1 MSSLALSPVPD
12 SADEDAAL
20 KAALQAQGNLRRLP
34 AQVER
39 DFRRHYQARANDL
52 LRRYALPLLI
62 LNSLALLPVYFFR
75 HDPSLMPWILFGGAP
90 MASALLLLAI
100 AAHLPDLEDFL
111 DVVVSAGLF
120 ICLLAALFC
129 AMYLD
134 GQYFGQFSKFLT
146 IYVLIAAFTILQLP
160 VRMATPVSLGA
171 LLVAI
176 LLAWAAGTP
185 PFWLEVLY
193 YAAVPLLMCSVT
205 GYTLESS
212 ERRSFVQR
220 RLLERET
227 AQLAQLHAEAESNM
241 RQQRY
246 QAEFLTLIGGNHSLK
261 ELFTRTLRFLVEHTG
276 AQVAAGYHLGSRGQL
291 RRVASWALDDASLQ
305 LEKKEFDPAA
315 TLMGPAL
322 DSGEPLHLRQ
332 IRADYLKVDLGMGS
346 LPCASL
352 LVLPIVQA
360 DRPLAVIELGKVTD
374 FSAAE
379 VANANAIRTHLAY
392 AITTANAREIA
403 LRATTA

>member
-1 MSSLALSPVPD
+1 MSSLSHSPVTA

-20 KAALQAQGNLRRLP
+20 KAALQEQGNLRRLP
-34 AQVER
+34 ATVER
-39 DFRRHYQARANDL
+39 DFRRHYQARANNL

-75 HDPSLMPWILFGGAP
+75 HDPSLIPWILFGGAP
-90 MASALLLLAI
+90 LATALLLLTI

-111 DVVVSAGLF
+111 DVVMSAGLF
-120 ICLLAALFC
+120 ICLVAALFC
-129 AMYLD
+129 SMYLD
-134 GQYFGQFSKFLT
+134 GQYFGNFSKFLT
-146 IYVLIAAFTILQLP
+146 IYVLIASFTILQEP

-193 YAAVPLLMCSVT
+193 YAGVPLLMCSVT

-220 RLLERET
+220 RLIEREA
-227 AQLAQLHAEAESNM
+227 AQLAQLHAESENSM

-246 QAEFLTLIGGNHSLK
+246 QAEFLVLIGGNHSLK
-261 ELFTRTLRFLVEHTG
+261 ELFSRTLRFLVEHTG
-276 AQVAAGYHLGSRGQL
+276 AQVAAGYQLGSRGQL

-322 DSGEPLHLRQ
+322 DSGELLHLRQ

-360 DRPLAVIELGKVTD
+360 GRPLAVIELGKVTD
-374 FSAAE
+374 FSAEE

-392 AITTANAREIA
+392 AISTANAREIA
-403 LRATTA
+403 LRTSTA